1 MVFKNFGLLHVGFFK
16 SSSSS
21 LAHTARF
28 SSLRTKIFVAEDEDF
43 CRWRRKLAVCG
54 NTYKRFLS
62 LATTFIIKYARNSFS
77 SLTTEDKISVASD
90 KNRAVC
96 ARL

>member
-1 MVFKNFGLLHVGFFK
+1 MNRHFADRIGVGQLK
-16 SSSSS
+16 PS
-21 LAHTARF
+21 AHST
-28 SSLRTKIFVAEDEDF
+28 IFVTEDEDF

-54 NTYKRFLS
+54 KHMRFLS
-62 LATTFIIKYARNSFS
+62 LTTIFNIKHARHSFS

-90 KNRAVC
+90 KNLGVC